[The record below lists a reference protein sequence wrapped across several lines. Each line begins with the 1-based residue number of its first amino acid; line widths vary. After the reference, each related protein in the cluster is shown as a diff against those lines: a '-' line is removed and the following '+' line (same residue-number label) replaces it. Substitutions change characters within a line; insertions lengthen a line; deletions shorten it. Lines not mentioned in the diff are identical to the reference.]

1 MEVPI
6 AVASLLGTRVAPVG
20 GGAYLRLF
28 PYRYTAAGIRRI
40 NDVDRQPACIY
51 LHPWEMDAEAPQLAK
66 GFVSRL
72 RTYTGLAGMSHKVLK
87 LLAEFPF
94 STLSEVHPVP
104 VRAISLSAQSSL

>member
-1 MEVPI
+1 M
-6 AVASLLGTRVAPVG
+6 G

-40 NDVDRQPACIY
+40 NDIDRQPACIY
-51 LHPWEMDAEAPQLAK
+51 LHPWEMDPDAPQLAE

-72 RTYTGLAGMSHKVLK
+72 RTYTGLAGMSRKVLR

-104 VRAISLSAQSSL
+104 AGAISLSTQSSL